1 MELDLYTQSLLWAF
15 GLSLVFG
22 GIANKANFC
31 TMGAVSDWINM
42 GDLNRMRSW
51 MLAVV
56 TAILGVGILEYT
68 GSIDLSLTT
77 SNETSNPPYRTANF
91 IWLRHLLGGLMFG
104 VGMTLASGCGNKT
117 LVRLGE
123 GNMKSL
129 VVLIIMGICAWWML
143 FTNLS
148 YNGFLQWMLPL
159 SIDFS
164 LQDRGPTHGLI
175 IALLAGLPLLFWIL
189 RAGDFRQNLELV
201 SAGLVIGA
209 LIVIAWYVTAG
220 GAGQTLMEELE
231 FMDEPPFFTGA
242 QSLTFIGP
250 SGHIV
255 QYLKESFGHHC
266 GRRVRFVP
274 LHAHLP
280 QDQDRVVRVLERF
293 LHARGWR
300 RADGHRRRAGDGL
313 HDRAGHFRGFHPGAG
328 LDSDDPVDYR
338 RQRRDDEIPVLPDD
352 ARGRLARPASSAAA
366 AVYVSTPGGMSRVL
380 FGIYRLPTKFVN
392 LN

>member
-15 GLSLVFG
+15 GLSIVFG
-22 GIANKANFC
+22 AMANKANFC

-51 MLAVV
+51 MLAVA

-77 SNETSNPPYRTANF
+77 SNDTSNPPYRIANF

-129 VVLIIMGICAWWML
+129 VVLIIMGVCAWWML

-164 LQDRGPTHGLI
+164 LHDIPSQDIAAVVFGFAGVEWGPGHGLVV
-175 IALLAGLPLLFWIL
+175 ALLAGLPLMLWIL
-189 RAGDFRQNLELV
+189 RTRDFRENLELL

-220 GAGQTLMEELE
+220 SGGQALMEELE
-231 FMDEPPFFTGA
+231 FMDERPFFTGA

-250 SGHIV
+250 TGHIV
-255 QYLKESFGHHC
+255 QYFKESLAATFLTFGVATVL
-266 GRRVRFVP
+266 GVVFGSFLYTLIFRKIRIEWFVSWNDFFM
-274 LHAHLP
+274 HAIGA
-280 QDQDRVVRVLERF
+280 VLM
-293 LHARGWR
+293 GI
-300 RADGHRRRAGDGL
+300 GG
-313 HDRAGHFRGFHPGAG
+313 
-328 LDSDDPVDYR
+328 
-338 RQRRDDEIPVLPDD
+338 VL
-352 ARGRLARPASSAAA
+352 AMGCTIGQGISGVSTLALGSILTILSIIGGSAATMK
-366 AVYVSTPGGMSRVL
+366 YQYYLMMREDD
-380 FGIYRLPTKFVN
+380 
-392 LN
+392 